1 MTTSPS
7 PDASLPGIAHYA
19 FLRQLGHGKFC
30 VVHLAR
36 HFYTEKLYA
45 VKVIDKQAHRAD
57 ILSRLRREIGL
68 MESLDHPN
76 IVKLYEVIETQFT
89 IYVCMEYVEGWSLEE
104 YLKTHEDERLSE
116 SEARSILRQLCRAV
130 SHCHERKVVHRDIKP
145 ANILI
150 TPTNKVMLI
159 DFGLGN
165 VYSRRQRLNTICG
178 SLPFYSPEIARG
190 VEYTGPEIDIWCL
203 GVVLYRM
210 TVGRDPFVGD
220 TKREVK
226 RQIMSE
232 MLPQPNNVSPACFQT
247 ITKLLAPKG
256 TDRQSLTILERDP
269 WLTHHGLKPF
279 FSEYRHD
286 EERRSSR
293 LSGAT
298 LVHSNSGGGSSSK
311 GASQLHLLDKKS
323 SYYSSNSSG
332 GGGLTG
338 TGSTTGIA
346 VATTRHGGGAGS
358 ASTIGARSW
367 TVENRTWQVEKGA
380 PFPMGM
386 LLLPKAHSKI
396 RIVPTSEAEADM
408 LYLRDDGL
416 SLLQFLMPILRS
428 AEISYYLHSTTRIL
442 CGMAFQ
448 KSNNNSSSRRTRRT
462 NGFGDRTTAE
472 VLDNEKRRSY
482 RHSRSLTQ
490 TTTNTT
496 THSSAAVGAA
506 AGGAGAGAGGGAA
519 PFQKSVVSS
528 AEQLFQ
534 KMVRQIGRAMTAGS
548 MVQQA
553 EPDRTRYGVFSID
566 IVKAGK
572 TADQGYVL
580 VTKRILGSPKTLR
593 QFRKVF
599 MLHAT
604 H

>member
-1 MTTSPS
+1 MTTTPS

-45 VKVIDKQAHRAD
+45 VKVIDKQAHRPD

-104 YLKTHEDERLSE
+104 YIKTHEDDRLSE
-116 SEARSILRQLCRAV
+116 TEARSIMRQLCRAV

-190 VEYTGPEIDIWCL
+190 VEYTGPEIDVWCL

-232 MLPQPNNVSPACFQT
+232 ILPQPNCISAACFNT
-247 ITKLLAPKG
+247 ISKLLTPKG
-256 TDRQSLTILERDP
+256 SDRQSLTILERDP
-269 WLTHHGLKPF
+269 WLTYNGQKPF

-298 LVHSNSGGGSSSK
+298 LVHGGSGGGSK
-311 GASQLHLLDKKS
+311 GSSQLHLLDKKS
-323 SYYSSNSSG
+323 AREHSYYGSNSSG
-332 GGGLTG
+332 GLAAGG
-338 TGSTTGIA
+338 
-346 VATTRHGGGAGS
+346 GS

-367 TVENRTWQVEKGA
+367 TIENRTWRVEKGA
-380 PFPMGM
+380 RFPMGM
-386 LLLPKAHSKI
+386 LPKANSKI

-416 SLLQFLMPILRS
+416 SLLQFLMPVLRA
-428 AEISYYLHSTTRIL
+428 AEVSYYLHSTTRIL
-442 CGMAFQ
+442 CGMSFTKKKMGAH
-448 KSNNNSSSRRTRRT
+448 
-462 NGFGDRTTAE
+462 GLE
-472 VLDNEKRRSY
+472 NEKSY
-482 RHSRSLTQ
+482 RRSLTH

-496 THSSAAVGAA
+496 YSSGGAA
-506 AGGAGAGAGGGAA
+506 TGNAAGTA
-519 PFQKSVVSS
+519 PFQKSVTSS
-528 AEQLFQ
+528 AEHLFH
-534 KMVRQIGRAMTAGS
+534 KMVRQIGVAMTGS
-548 MVQQA
+548 MVQQT
-553 EPDRTRYGVFSID
+553 EPSMTRYGVFSID
-566 IVKAGK
+566 IIKAGK
-572 TADQGYVL
+572 TPDQGYML
-580 VTKRILGSPKTLR
+580 VMKRILGSPKTLR

>member
-1 MTTSPS
+1 MTTTPS

-104 YLKTHEDERLSE
+104 YIKTHENERLSE
-116 SEARSILRQLCRAV
+116 NEARSIMRQLCKAV

-226 RQIMSE
+226 RQITSE
-232 MLPQPNNVSPACFQT
+232 CLPQPPNISQACFDT
-247 ITKLLAPKG
+247 ISKLLAPRG
-256 TDRQSLTILERDP
+256 SDRQSLTILERDP
-269 WLTHHGLKPF
+269 WLTQNGLKPF

-286 EERRSSR
+286 EARRTSR

-298 LVHSNSGGGSSSK
+298 LVVQSNSSSPK
-311 GASQLHLLDKKS
+311 NGQMQIIDKKNSYHS
-323 SYYSSNSSG
+323 SNGSYSSNNSTN
-332 GGGLTG
+332 GGL
-338 TGSTTGIA
+338 
-346 VATTRHGGGAGS
+346 GGA
-358 ASTIGARSW
+358 ASTIGARSLML
-367 TVENRTWQVEKGA
+367 ENKAWRVVSG
-380 PFPMGM
+380 PRFP
-386 LLLPKAHSKI
+386 LAVVIPKAHNRI

-416 SLLQFLMPILRS
+416 SLLQFLMPILRAS
-428 AEISYYLHSTTRIL
+428 GVSYYLHSTTRIL
-442 CGMAFQ
+442 CGMSFE
-448 KSNNNSSSRRTRRT
+448 KHNRGHLSRHGLRHHPSSS
-462 NGFGDRTTAE
+462 
-472 VLDNEKRRSY
+472 
-482 RHSRSLTQ
+482 
-490 TTTNTT
+490 
-496 THSSAAVGAA
+496 SSSSSSSPAFTETVA
-506 AGGAGAGAGGGAA
+506 
-519 PFQKSVVSS
+519 SS
-528 AEQLFQ
+528 AELFFQ
-534 KMVRQIGRAMTAGS
+534 KMVRQIGVAMTGS

-553 EPDRTRYGVFSID
+553 EPNMTRYGVFSID
-566 IVKAGK
+566 IVKGGK
-572 TADQGYVL
+572 TPDQGYVL
-580 VTKRILGSPKTLR
+580 ILKRILGSPKTLR

-599 MLHAT
+599 MFHAV